1 MVGRVINCSPREPRE
16 TGTRFEGKFEYQL
29 GISQSD
35 LRARGFGEV
44 GQILT

>member
-29 GISQSD
+29 GISVG
-35 LRARGFGEV
+35 LARQMV
-44 GQILT
+44 AQILT